1 MIYLCS
7 PEYIKNN
14 LIPDSNI
21 DDRFILQ
28 SIHDAQEIDIQ
39 SIIGTKF
46 LKTLKTQVDTNTLTT
61 ANKDFLDNY
70 LRPTIARYALCYLP
84 LYLNARFTAQG
95 IVKKKTESGEVF
107 DFTEID
113 KVREE
118 LRNLAEFYAQR
129 MLRFLI
135 ANKTTYSDYLN
146 VDDISQML
154 GKLNAYT
161 STSLNI
167 SGAQHYA
174 EDISRIGLPVDSKFW
189 FFKWF

>member
-14 LIPDSNI
+14 LIPDNNI
-21 DDRFILQ
+21 DDRLILQ
-28 SIHDAQEIDIQ
+28 AIHDAQEVDIQ

-61 ANKDFLDNY
+61 ANKDLLDNY
-70 LRPTIARYALCYLP
+70 LRPTIARYALYYLP

-95 IVKKKTESGEVF
+95 VVEKKTDSSELI
-107 DFTEID
+107 DFSELD
-113 KVREE
+113 KVRDEM
-118 LRNLAEFYAQR
+118 RNLAEFYAQR

-146 VDDISQML
+146 IDDISQML

-174 EDISRIGLPVDSKFW
+174 DDVSRLGLPVDSKFW
-189 FFKWF
+189 FLKWL